1 MNTSQEGIP
10 NPKALRVLYAWIWI
24 VGIPLSGLRLPAVG
38 FGASWGQSSGSSQAS
53 TTTGQQW
60 EGRQQVHG
68 ARRLVAADHRLQVSI
83 GLYGRVSDYETVVLL
98 SHRPV
103 IFCTTV
109 VHFVLA
115 MRLGFLYRLW
125 CWHGADRLQKASD
138 A

>member
-10 NPKALRVLYAWIWI
+10 NPKALRVLWAGIRMP
-24 VGIPLSGLRLPAVG
+24 GIPLSGLRLPAVG
-38 FGASWGQSSGSSQAS
+38 LLRAGASSQASSQAS

-103 IFCTTV
+103 IFCTPG

-115 MRLGFLYRLW
+115 KPLALMYRLW
-125 CWHGADRLQKASD
+125 CRHGADRLQKASD